1 MDALA
6 RDTAHPA
13 RPFQWTGLPTAVVG
27 RREVWMDVQ
36 GVAIHGTWFTPKRVQ
51 KSVGILVIG
60 GIAHEEQT
68 MSLGL
73 VALSRALAAQSN
85 PVLLVELSGTAQS
98 AEYTAGNNQ
107 AEQWQSEIRAG
118 AEALHR
124 IGCDRLVVVAARHGA
139 LLAAAA
145 FAESPVSHLIVWS
158 PVLSGRRSVKEMR
171 LLQSTSGEDHVES
184 YPGITIGGST
194 LTPDQLDS
202 LKRLEFGSGLSIPAE
217 QITIFEAPERVT
229 MLRSRIAEHLQ
240 PRVTFIAA
248 PETDRWLLAPSDL
261 SVVPFDDFDILL
273 ALLAGNTATDGSTTD
288 GSESNESESDT
299 SESTTVLL
307 HRGVAIR
314 ETFLRFGSFSLGAV
328 LSEPVSPDSCSES
341 AGQTAVKGHN
351 SATVAVSTVGPG
363 RLLLDFARGE
373 AARGRP
379 CLRFD
384 LSGFGLSDF
393 RTQGAWAD
401 HYDHHSEAEI
411 DEAVQELVR
420 RGYTSISVLGYCSGA
435 WAALHTTEV
444 PELQSIV
451 AINPQMYVRGRF
463 FRRKFWPGLK
473 LHDQLIAHLCAVSVV
488 KRALIALEVRTP
500 FASPMERQLRTHS
513 ERGTAVW
520 LLFGSEDF
528 GLKYLSG
535 RAGRV
540 LRARGDR
547 HAVEVREFT
556 GLGHLPGGPTRD
568 RMLDEIHEILDRA
581 DNEPGSITR

>member
-1 MDALA
+1 
-6 RDTAHPA
+6 
-13 RPFQWTGLPTAVVG
+13 
-27 RREVWMDVQ
+27 
-36 GVAIHGTWFTPKRVQ
+36 
-51 KSVGILVIG
+51 
-60 GIAHEEQT
+60 
-68 MSLGL
+68 
-73 VALSRALAAQSN
+73 
-85 PVLLVELSGTAQS
+85 
-98 AEYTAGNNQ
+98 
-107 AEQWQSEIRAG
+107 
-118 AEALHR
+118 
-124 IGCDRLVVVAARHGA
+124 
-139 LLAAAA
+139 
-145 FAESPVSHLIVWS
+145 
-158 PVLSGRRSVKEMR
+158 
-171 LLQSTSGEDHVES
+171 
-184 YPGITIGGST
+184 
-194 LTPDQLDS
+194 
-202 LKRLEFGSGLSIPAE
+202 
-217 QITIFEAPERVT
+217 
-229 MLRSRIAEHLQ
+229 
-240 PRVTFIAA
+240 
-248 PETDRWLLAPSDL
+248 
-261 SVVPFDDFDILL
+261 
-273 ALLAGNTATDGSTTD
+273 
-288 GSESNESESDT
+288 
-299 SESTTVLL
+299 
-307 HRGVAIR
+307 
-314 ETFLRFGSFSLGAV
+314 
-328 LSEPVSPDSCSES
+328 
-341 AGQTAVKGHN
+341 
-351 SATVAVSTVGPG
+351 
-363 RLLLDFARGE
+363 
-373 AARGRP
+373 
-379 CLRFD
+379 
-384 LSGFGLSDF
+384 LSDF

-473 LHDQLIAHLCAVSVV
+473 LHDQLIAHLCAVPVV

-500 FASPMERQLRTHS
+500 FASPVERQLRTHS